1 MLNRADHLPVV
12 SLASPKAGY
21 LRKQEGVTLMIALV
35 ILVVMTLGGLAL
47 VRLVDTTNLIAGNL
61 AFQQAATR
69 SGEAA
74 TEDAVRNFLEV
85 TAPETLWS
93 NVLTAGYVAST
104 PASGNPANW
113 ETYWHTVLNPNPVSR
128 PVAAKTCVDR
138 VCTLSTDAAGNTVSY
153 AIQRLC
159 LNAGDPLMVTTGCS
173 SAPEKTGF
181 KGSSQGSGAIP
192 LPEPVKYYYRI
203 TARVQGPRNS
213 ISYVQTIAAK

>member
-1 MLNRADHLPVV
+1 MLSHLPLSCAVSPEFPVV
-12 SLASPKAGY
+12 AAM
-21 LRKQEGVTLMIALV
+21 RKQNGVVLMVALI

-74 TEDAVRNFLEV
+74 TEDAVRNFLEI
-85 TAPETLWS
+85 TPRESLW
-93 NVLTAGYVAST
+93 NDMLTAGYQAST
-104 PASGNPANW
+104 PASGNPAKW
-113 ETYWHTVLNPNPVSR
+113 ETYWQTVLNPNPVSR
-128 PVAAKTCVDR
+128 PVVTKTCVDR
-138 VCTLSTDAAGNTVSY
+138 VCTLPTDAAGNTVSY

-159 LNAGDPLMVTTGCS
+159 LATGDPLMTATGCS
-173 SAPEKTGF
+173 NAPEKTGT
-181 KGSSQGSGAIP
+181 KGASQGSGAVP

-213 ISYVQTIAAK
+213 VSYVQTIVAK

>member
-1 MLNRADHLPVV
+1 MLSQLPRSSMV
-12 SLASPKAGY
+12 
-21 LRKQEGVTLMIALV
+21 LRKSDSAAFQLKQKGIVLMVALI

-47 VRLVDTTNLIAGNL
+47 VRLVDTTHLIAGNL

-85 TAPETLWS
+85 TPQETLW
-93 NVLTAGYVAST
+93 NDVLTAGYQAST
-104 PASGNPANW
+104 PASGNPAKW

-128 PVAAKTCVDR
+128 PVAAKACVDR
-138 VCTLSTDAAGNTVSY
+138 VCTLPTDAAGNTVSY

-159 LNAGDPLMVTTGCS
+159 LNTGDPLMTATGCS
-173 SAPEKTGF
+173 NAPEKTGTR
-181 KGSSQGSGAIP
+181 GASQGSGAVP

-213 ISYVQTIAAK
+213 VSYVQTIVAK